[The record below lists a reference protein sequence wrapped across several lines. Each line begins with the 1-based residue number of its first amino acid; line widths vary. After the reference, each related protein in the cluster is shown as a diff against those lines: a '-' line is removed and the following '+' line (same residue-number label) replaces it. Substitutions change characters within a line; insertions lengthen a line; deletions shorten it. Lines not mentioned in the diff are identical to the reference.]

1 MESEHIEWVQE
12 RVPVGGI
19 EKTAAELIEMYG
31 GEISSTD
38 VDQIAFQLPRRR
50 GVAAS
55 GAIDCRLS
63 WSGETEG
70 VGTVRIFAGRNSG
83 ERGQKI
89 ALLVAGVFGATIW
102 MLWPFFPDLGAASW
116 LGGVIAFA
124 AYFLTLRK
132 TDSGLAF
139 DLLQRLAAAQQEA
152 GEGASTPAATTDR

>member
-1 MESEHIEWVQE
+1 MEAEHIEWVQE
-12 RVPVGGI
+12 KVPLGGI
-19 EKTAAELIEMYG
+19 EKTAGELIEMYG
-31 GEISSTD
+31 GEVSASNGDEIT
-38 VDQIAFQLPRRR
+38 FQLPRRR

-63 WSGETEG
+63 WSGDTEG
-70 VGTVRIFAGRNSG
+70 FGTVRIFAGRSSG

-102 MLWPFFPDLGAASW
+102 MLWPFFPNLGAASW

-139 DLLQRLAAAQQEA
+139 DLLQRLAAAQQE
-152 GEGASTPAATTDR
+152 GEEGESTPAVTTDR